1 MAGRYDNMEED
12 KDEGQVEEC
21 IDGQGDDG
29 FLDMVDDFDE
39 FEDEEGDVSIVS
51 MGGQN
56 EDDDKFD
63 TVIGALEDIMMDAEF
78 QGMQETFADE
88 HCAAFDDSDE
98 NKLVYTDI
106 FKKYTQLVEGYV
118 ERRLKEA
125 ISDFSMQ
132 AFMEMLSA
140 REEEM
145 QSTDVFDMLV
155 SFADF
160 DTFKDIMLSHK
171 HQRHGGSVQLAVNV
185 SQVAIHRDEQED
197 GEEFPDLNLDI
208 TPVPSPK
215 KIAGT

>member
-12 KDEGQVEEC
+12 KDDGQVDEC
-21 IDGQGDDG
+21 IDADGADG

-39 FEDEEGDVSIVS
+39 FEEEEGDVSIVS
-51 MGGQN
+51 VGGQN

-63 TVIGALEDIMMDAEF
+63 MIIGALEEIMMDEEF
-78 QGMQETFADE
+78 QSMQETFADSN
-88 HCAAFDDSDE
+88 CAVFDDSDE
-98 NKLVYTDI
+98 NKLVYTEI

-125 ISDFSMQ
+125 MSDFSMQ
-132 AFMEMLSA
+132 DFMEMLTA

-160 DTFKDIMLSHK
+160 DTFKDIMLAHK

-185 SQVAIHRDEQED
+185 MQVPIHRDEQED